1 MVYEVEFHVNGTEY
15 EYEIDAQTGDV
26 VKHKTEQNGTNT
38 GGSSANTSSYI
49 GESAAKAAALK
60 HAGVS
65 ESSTKYCNAWLEYD
79 DGRPECYEV
88 EFMANN
94 TRYEYKIAL
103 TSATVL
109 ESEQESYGS
118 SGSSGQS
125 TGQTGSGSGTSST
138 DIGAEKAKSIAL
150 NHAGVS
156 ASQTTE
162 LKVERDTDDGVL
174 EYEVEFKAGGKEYEY
189 TIHGGTGQI
198 LKYESDWD

>member
-1 MVYEVEFHVNGTEY
+1 M
-15 EYEIDAQTGDV
+15 
-26 VKHKTEQNGTNT
+26 
-38 GGSSANTSSYI
+38 
-49 GESAAKAAALK
+49 
-60 HAGVS
+60 S

-88 EFMANN
+88 EFMAGN

-109 ESEQESYGS
+109 ESEQESYGG

-125 TGQTGSGSGTSST
+125 TGQSGSGSGTSST

-198 LKYESDWD
+198 LKYESDRD